1 MTPDQRIGELA
12 DVLGL
17 VAAWRSLHGLTAHQ
31 AEVLLHLYASG
42 AITAADACRVIGL
55 TTASM
60 TRIVA
65 RLEAAGWLLRIR
77 DDADARRLILQ
88 PTKQLVR
95 AIEELDEALAAAAA
109 RRDGDADARHGELDA
124 C

>member
-1 MTPDQRIGELA
+1 MSHDERIAELSET
-12 DVLGL
+12 LGL

-31 AEVLLHLYASG
+31 SEVLVHLYAEG
-42 AITAADACRVIGL
+42 AITAADACRILGL

-95 AIEELDEALAAAAA
+95 AIEELDAALAVAAG
-109 RRDGDADARHGELDA
+109 RRDADPDVQHGSLDA

>member
-1 MTPDQRIGELA
+1 MMGSPDIEQLA
-12 DVLGL
+12 RTLGI
-17 VAAWRSLHGLTAHQ
+17 VAAWRSLHSLTAHQ
-31 AEVLLHLYASG
+31 SEVLIQVHSAG
-42 AITAADACRVIGL
+42 AITAAEVCRIIGI

-65 RLEAAGWLLRIR
+65 HLEHDGWLLRIR

-95 AIEELDEALAAAAA
+95 AVEDLQYALRAAAN
-109 RRDGDADARHGELDA
+109 DPVSEEPEGELDA